1 MVDQF
6 GGGLGNGLNADS
18 PFPSG
23 RVFLRKT
30 MEAMVRQKKP
40 ADPEMEELTLE
51 PLPSASLFGEI
62 QETIPPIKSNSYKDS
77 ELEDPVEDF
86 DLEGEEIELG
96 MEEREDLGAEQ
107 LLQEEIPFQPQ
118 DITWEYLKGLEKIAL
133 LTPEQEVEL
142 AKRIKEGERQIKL
155 FEARANRLKAQLHPA
170 PAPKG
175 SGKRSQRSA
184 QAGQRKGQK
193 RAKLTPKEIKAK
205 TLQYKK
211 VLAQYQQAVAETQK
225 AKNELIQANL
235 RLVVSIA
242 KRYANRGLSF
252 LDLIQEGNLGLMQAL
267 VKFDYTK
274 GYKFSTYASWW
285 IRAAIL
291 RAFAEKSRTI
301 RIPNYLFEIKG
312 KLMKSFKSLMKKLGR
327 EPTSLELS
335 RDSGIPIHDVE
346 KILNLT
352 EEPISLDMPIGEEDS
367 TLEDLIADEKS
378 LSPSDSLLEKDM
390 IYHTRK
396 LLSGLSP
403 REEKILRLRFGIG
416 EDGECTLEEIGR
428 QFGLSRE
435 RIRQIEAKAIERLR
449 DPSRHKEI
457 REYFE

>member
-1 MVDQF
+1 M
-6 GGGLGNGLNADS
+6 
-18 PFPSG
+18 
-23 RVFLRKT
+23 
-30 MEAMVRQKKP
+30 
-40 ADPEMEELTLE
+40 
-51 PLPSASLFGEI
+51 
-62 QETIPPIKSNSYKDS
+62 
-77 ELEDPVEDF
+77 
-86 DLEGEEIELG
+86 
-96 MEEREDLGAEQ
+96 RE
-107 LLQEEIPFQPQ
+107 
-118 DITWEYLKGLEKIAL
+118 
-133 LTPEQEVEL
+133 
-142 AKRIKEGERQIKL
+142 
-155 FEARANRLKAQLHPA
+155 
-170 PAPKG
+170 
-175 SGKRSQRSA
+175 
-184 QAGQRKGQK
+184 
-193 RAKLTPKEIKAK
+193 K
-205 TLQYKK
+205 TLLYKK
-211 VLAQYQQAVAETQK
+211 ALSQYQQAIHETQK

-327 EPTSLELS
+327 EPTSQELS
-335 RDSGIPIHDVE
+335 KDSGIPLHDVE

-352 EEPISLDMPIGEEDS
+352 EEPISLDTPIGEEDS
-367 TLEDLIADEKS
+367 TLKDLIADEKS
-378 LSPSDSLLEKDM
+378 LSPNDCLLEKDLTRH
-390 IYHTRK
+390 IRK
-396 LLSGLSP
+396 LLGGLSP

-435 RIRQIEAKAIERLR
+435 RIRQIEAKALERLR
-449 DPSRHKEI
+449 DPNRHREI

>member
-1 MVDQF
+1 MEKE
-6 GGGLGNGLNADS
+6 LEGLNLTPLDTSA
-18 PFPSG
+18 FLSG
-23 RVFLRKT
+23 NANAITPVP
-30 MEAMVRQKKP
+30 P
-40 ADPEMEELTLE
+40 ASFKGD
-51 PLPSASLFGEI
+51 
-62 QETIPPIKSNSYKDS
+62 
-77 ELEDPVEDF
+77 
-86 DLEGEEIELG
+86 EGEEELEILEIE
-96 MEEREDLGAEQ
+96 EEETETVEAEQ
-107 LLQEEIPFQPQ
+107 AVEEETLFHPQ
-118 DITWEYLKGLEKIAL
+118 DITWEYLKGLEKISL
-133 LTPEQEVEL
+133 LTPEKEVEL
-142 AKRIKEGERQIKL
+142 AKRIKEGERQVRLLEVK
-155 FEARANRLKAQLHPA
+155 ASRLKAQLSPV
-170 PAPKG
+170 PG
-175 SGKRSQRSA
+175 SKSGSKRPHN
-184 QAGQRKGQK
+184 GQRTGYKSKGKNGKKPKVNPSEAREKTMLYRKALNQHQ
-193 RAKLTPKEIKAK
+193 RAL
-205 TLQYKK
+205 L
-211 VLAQYQQAVAETQK
+211 ETQQ

-242 KRYANRGLSF
+242 KRYTNRGLSF

-312 KLMKSFKSLMKKLGR
+312 KLMKSFKALMKKLGR
-327 EPTSLELS
+327 EPTSQELS
-335 RDSGIPIHDVE
+335 KDSGIPLHDVE

-378 LSPSDSLLEKDM
+378 LSPSDSLLEKDL
-390 IYHTRK
+390 IHHTRK

-449 DPSRHKEI
+449 DPNRHKEI

>member
-1 MVDQF
+1 MNLVKRAKAREKEMDD
-6 GGGLGNGLNADS
+6 LNI
-18 PFPSG
+18 
-23 RVFLRKT
+23 
-30 MEAMVRQKKP
+30 EALP
-40 ADPEMEELTLE
+40 PTAFYEEV
-51 PLPSASLFGEI
+51 PNP
-62 QETIPPIKSNSYKDS
+62 IPPIQPAPFG
-77 ELEDPVEDF
+77 E
-86 DLEGEEIELG
+86 EEIEEPPMEEFELEVAEEG
-96 MEEREDLGAEQ
+96 LTEEREEIEVDQ
-107 LLQEEIPFQPQ
+107 KLLEKETLFHPQ
-118 DITWEYLKGLEKIAL
+118 DITWEYLKGLEKISL
-133 LTPEQEVEL
+133 LTPEKEVEL
-142 AKRIKEGERQIKL
+142 AKRIKEGERQVKL
-155 FEARANRLKAQLHPA
+155 FETRTVRLKSQLYPSVG
-170 PAPKG
+170 PKN
-175 SGKRSQRSA
+175 GKKKPQNGNGTRQSLRLKGKNGKNGKKSKQASA
-184 QAGQRKGQK
+184 EM
-193 RAKLTPKEIKAK
+193 KE
-205 TLQYKK
+205 K
-211 VLAQYQQAVAETQK
+211 VLLYKRTLVQYQQAIQETQR

-327 EPTSLELS
+327 EPSSLELS
-335 RDSGIPIHDVE
+335 KDSGIPLHDVE

-352 EEPISLDMPIGEEDS
+352 EEPISLDTPIGEEDS
-367 TLEDLIADEKS
+367 TLKDLIADEKS
-378 LSPSDSLLEKDM
+378 LSPNDCLLEKDLTLH
-390 IYHTRK
+390 IRK
-396 LLSGLSP
+396 LLGGLSP
-403 REEKILRLRFGIG
+403 REEKILKLRFGIG

-435 RIRQIEAKAIERLR
+435 RIRQIEAKALERLR
-449 DPSRHKEI
+449 DPNRHREI

>member
-1 MVDQF
+1 MV
-6 GGGLGNGLNADS
+6 
-18 PFPSG
+18 
-23 RVFLRKT
+23 K
-30 MEAMVRQKKP
+30 QKKQTER
-40 ADPEMEELTLE
+40 EMEDMTLE
-51 PLPSASLFGEI
+51 PLPSSSLFGEAP
-62 QETIPPIKSNSYKDS
+62 TPIPPIKSTGYNEGEID
-77 ELEDPVEDF
+77 EPLEDFELDA
-86 DLEGEEIELG
+86 EEAELG
-96 MEEREDLGAEQ
+96 IEEREELEPEQ
-107 LLQEEIPFQPQ
+107 LLQEEIPFHPQ
-118 DITWEYLKGLEKIAL
+118 DITWEYLKGLEKISL
-133 LTPEQEVEL
+133 LTPDKEVDL
-142 AKRIKEGERQIKL
+142 AKRIKEGERQMKL
-155 FEARANRLKAQLHPA
+155 LETKTNRLKAHLYPFSV
-170 PAPKG
+170 PKG
-175 SGKRSQRSA
+175 LVKRSHNGGRN
-184 QAGQRKGQK
+184 GQK
-193 RAKLTPKEIKAK
+193 KNLKKSKPGPSEMKER
-205 TLQYKK
+205 TLLYKK
-211 VLAQYQQAVAETQK
+211 ALAQYQQAVLHTQK

-274 GYKFSTYASWW
+274 GFKFSTYASWW

-327 EPTSLELS
+327 EPTSQELS
-335 RDSGIPIHDVE
+335 KDSGIPLHDVE

-378 LSPSDSLLEKDM
+378 LSPSDSLLEKDL

-449 DPSRHKEI
+449 DPNRHKEI

>member
-1 MVDQF
+1 VKQNKSR
-6 GGGLGNGLNADS
+6 G
-18 PFPSG
+18 
-23 RVFLRKT
+23 K
-30 MEAMVRQKKP
+30 
-40 ADPEMEELTLE
+40 ELESLSLE
-51 PLPSASLFGEI
+51 TLPSSSLFEEI
-62 QETIPPIKSNSYKDS
+62 GSPIPPIQPPPY
-77 ELEDPVEDF
+77 
-86 DLEGEEIELG
+86 GEIET
-96 MEEREDLGAEQ
+96 EETLEEFDFGAD
-107 LLQEEIPFQPQ
+107 EEALVSEEAAEVEADQSFQDDNLFHPQ
-118 DITWEYLKGLEKIAL
+118 DITWEYLKGLEKISL
-133 LTPEQEVEL
+133 LTPEKEVEL
-142 AKRIKEGERQIKL
+142 AKRIKEGEEQVRILEMKTS
-155 FEARANRLKAQLHPA
+155 RIKAQLVAHPA
-170 PAPKG
+170 SRSTREPVAKGAKARGKNDKKSKFTPAEVREK
-175 SGKRSQRSA
+175 K
-184 QAGQRKGQK
+184 
-193 RAKLTPKEIKAK
+193 
-205 TLQYKK
+205 LQYNKM
-211 VLAQYQQAVAETQK
+211 LAQYQQALFNTQQ

-312 KLMKSFKSLMKKLGR
+312 KLMKSFKGLMKKLGR
-327 EPTSLELS
+327 EPTSQELS
-335 RDSGIPIHDVE
+335 KDSGIPLHDVE

-378 LSPSDSLLEKDM
+378 LSPSDSLLEKDLTHH
-390 IYHTRK
+390 IRK
-396 LLSGLSP
+396 LLASLSP

-435 RIRQIEAKAIERLR
+435 RIRQIEAKALERLR
-449 DPSRHKEI
+449 DPSRHREI
-457 REYFE
+457 KEYFE

>member
-1 MVDQF
+1 MVVKQNKK
-6 GGGLGNGLNADS
+6 NG
-18 PFPSG
+18 
-23 RVFLRKT
+23 
-30 MEAMVRQKKP
+30 KKRE
-40 ADPEMEELTLE
+40 DLVLE
-51 PLPSASLFGEI
+51 PLPPSSIFDES
-62 QETIPPIKSNSYKDS
+62 QNPVPPIQSTSYG
-77 ELEDPVEDF
+77 
-86 DLEGEEIELG
+86 EGETEQSLDEFELQT
-96 MEEREDLGAEQ
+96 EENVLIAEEEEE
-107 LLQEEIPFQPQ
+107 LKVESHAQEEILFQPQ
-118 DITWEYLKGLEKIAL
+118 DITLEYLKGLEKISL
-133 LTPEQEVEL
+133 LTPEKEVEL
-142 AKRIKEGERQIKL
+142 AKKIKEGERQVKILETKT
-155 FEARANRLKAQLHPA
+155 NRLKAQLSPA
-170 PAPKG
+170 PAPKNGNRRGHNG
-175 SGKRSQRSA
+175 SRQAYKTKSKNGKNGKKSKPTSSEMR
-184 QAGQRKGQK
+184 
-193 RAKLTPKEIKAK
+193 EK
-205 TLQYKK
+205 TLLYKK
-211 VLAQYQQAVAETQK
+211 MLTRYQQTVLETQH

-252 LDLIQEGNLGLMQAL
+252 LDLIQEGNLGLMQAM

-312 KLMKSFKSLMKKLGR
+312 KLMKSFKDQVKKLGR
-327 EPTSLELS
+327 EPNSQELS
-335 RDSGIPIHDVE
+335 KDSGIPLNDVE

-367 TLEDLIADEKS
+367 TLEDLIPDEKS
-378 LSPSDSLLEKDM
+378 LSPSDSLLEGDLVQQ
-390 IYHTRK
+390 IRK

-435 RIRQIEAKAIERLR
+435 RIRQIEAKALDRLR
-449 DPSRHKEI
+449 DPNRYKQI

>member
-1 MVDQF
+1 MTSVKR
-6 GGGLGNGLNADS
+6 A
-18 PFPSG
+18 
-23 RVFLRKT
+23 KAA
-30 MEAMVRQKKP
+30 EK
-40 ADPEMEELTLE
+40 EMEDLNIEA
-51 PLPSASLFGEI
+51 LPPTAFFE
-62 QETIPPIKSNSYKDS
+62 EVPNPMPPIQPAPYG
-77 ELEDPVEDF
+77 E
-86 DLEGEEIELG
+86 EEIEEPPIEELEIEVAEEG
-96 MEEREDLGAEQ
+96 LTEEREDLEVDQ
-107 LLQEEIPFQPQ
+107 RLLEKETLFHPQ
-118 DITWEYLKGLEKIAL
+118 DITWEYLKGLEKISL
-133 LTPEQEVEL
+133 LTPEKEVEL
-142 AKRIKEGERQIKL
+142 AKRIKEGERQVKL
-155 FEARANRLKAQLHPA
+155 FEIRTSRLKTQIYPA
-170 PAPKG
+170 IGPKNG
-175 SGKRSQRSA
+175 KKKPQNGNRQSLRLSGKNAKNGKKSK
-184 QAGQRKGQK
+184 QAL
-193 RAKLTPKEIKAK
+193 AELKEKM
-205 TLQYKK
+205 LLYKK
-211 VLAQYQQAVAETQK
+211 ALGHYQQAIQETQT

-327 EPTSLELS
+327 EPTSQELS
-335 RDSGIPIHDVE
+335 KDSGIPLHDVE

-352 EEPISLDMPIGEEDS
+352 EEPISLDTPIGEEDS
-367 TLEDLIADEKS
+367 TLKDLIADEKS
-378 LSPSDSLLEKDM
+378 LSPNDCLLEKDLTLH
-390 IYHTRK
+390 IRK
-396 LLSGLSP
+396 LLGGLSP
-403 REEKILRLRFGIG
+403 REEKILKLRFGIG

-435 RIRQIEAKAIERLR
+435 RIRQIEAKALERLR
-449 DPSRHKEI
+449 DPNRHREI

>member
-1 MVDQF
+1 MED
-6 GGGLGNGLNADS
+6 LNI
-18 PFPSG
+18 
-23 RVFLRKT
+23 
-30 MEAMVRQKKP
+30 EALP
-40 ADPEMEELTLE
+40 PTAFYEET
-51 PLPSASLFGEI
+51 PNP
-62 QETIPPIKSNSYKDS
+62 IPPIQPAPFG
-77 ELEDPVEDF
+77 E
-86 DLEGEEIELG
+86 EEIEEPPMEEFELEVAEEG
-96 MEEREDLGAEQ
+96 LTEEREEIEVDQ
-107 LLQEEIPFQPQ
+107 KLLEKETLFHPQ
-118 DITWEYLKGLEKIAL
+118 DITWEYLKGLEKISL
-133 LTPEQEVEL
+133 LTPEKEVEL
-142 AKRIKEGERQIKL
+142 AKRIKEGERQVKL
-155 FEARANRLKAQLHPA
+155 FETRTSRLKSQVYPSLGSKNGKKKVQIGTRQSLKL
-170 PAPKG
+170 KG
-175 SGKRSQRSA
+175 KSAKNGKKSKQVSA
-184 QAGQRKGQK
+184 
-193 RAKLTPKEIKAK
+193 EIKEK
-205 TLQYKK
+205 TLLYKK
-211 VLAQYQQAVAETQK
+211 TLVQYQQAIQETQR

-335 RDSGIPIHDVE
+335 KDSGIPLHDVE

-352 EEPISLDMPIGEEDS
+352 EEPISLDTPIGEEDS
-367 TLEDLIADEKS
+367 TLKDLIADEKS
-378 LSPSDSLLEKDM
+378 LSPNDCLLEKDLTLH
-390 IYHTRK
+390 IRK
-396 LLSGLSP
+396 LLGGLSP
-403 REEKILRLRFGIG
+403 REEKILKLRFGIG

-435 RIRQIEAKAIERLR
+435 RIRQIEAKALERLR
-449 DPSRHKEI
+449 DPNRHREI

>member
-1 MVDQF
+1 MRQNKKVEKELE
-6 GGGLGNGLNADS
+6 GLSLAPLDATAFVGEGANGIS
-18 PFPSG
+18 P
-23 RVFLRKT
+23 V
-30 MEAMVRQKKP
+30 
-40 ADPEMEELTLE
+40 
-51 PLPSASLFGEI
+51 
-62 QETIPPIKSNSYKDS
+62 PPTSYKA
-77 ELEDPVEDF
+77 E
-86 DLEGEEIELG
+86 EGEEELEILG
-96 MEEREDLGAEQ
+96 LEEEEAERVEADQALED
-107 LLQEEIPFQPQ
+107 EIVFHPQ
-118 DITWEYLKGLEKIAL
+118 DITWEYLKGLEKISL
-133 LTPEQEVEL
+133 LTPEKEVEL
-142 AKRIKEGERQIKL
+142 AKRIKEGERQVKL
-155 FEARANRLKAQLHPA
+155 LEVKTNRLKVHAQSSSSQKTAAKKPGNGHRAALKV
-170 PAPKG
+170 KG
-175 SGKRSQRSA
+175 KNGKKQKVDSSEARERTMLY
-184 QAGQRKGQK
+184 K
-193 RAKLTPKEIKAK
+193 RALN
-205 TLQYKK
+205 
-211 VLAQYQQAVAETQK
+211 QYQQALFETQR

-242 KRYANRGLSF
+242 KRYTNRGLSF

-312 KLMKSFKSLMKKLGR
+312 KLMKSFKALMKKLGR
-327 EPTSLELS
+327 EPTSQELS
-335 RDSGIPIHDVE
+335 KDSGIPLHDVE

-378 LSPSDSLLEKDM
+378 LSPSDSLLEKDL
-390 IYHTRK
+390 IHHTRK

-449 DPSRHKEI
+449 DPNRHKEI

>member
-1 MVDQF
+1 MKR
-6 GGGLGNGLNADS
+6 N
-18 PFPSG
+18 
-23 RVFLRKT
+23 KT
-30 MEAMVRQKKP
+30 PEK
-40 ADPEMEELTLE
+40 EMEDLSIEA
-51 PLPSASLFGEI
+51 LPSSSFFEEI
-62 QETIPPIKSNSYKDS
+62 PNPIPPIQPAPYR
-77 ELEDPVEDF
+77 E
-86 DLEGEEIELG
+86 EEIEEPPLEDFELEVAEESLT
-96 MEEREDLGAEQ
+96 EEREDIEVDQKLIEKET
-107 LLQEEIPFQPQ
+107 LFHPQ
-118 DITWEYLKGLEKIAL
+118 DITWEYLKGLEKISL
-133 LTPEQEVEL
+133 LTPEKEVEL
-142 AKRIKEGERQIKL
+142 AKRIKEGERQVKLLEIKTT
-155 FEARANRLKAQLHPA
+155 RLKIQITPSLN
-170 PAPKG
+170 PKN
-175 SGKRSQRSA
+175 GKKKSQV
-184 QAGQRKGQK
+184 QIRKNL
-193 RAKLTPKEIKAK
+193 KLKGKNGNNGKKPKSNSTELKEK
-205 TLQYKK
+205 TLLYKK
-211 VLAQYQQAVAETQK
+211 ALTQYQQATLETQK

-327 EPTSLELS
+327 EPTSQELS
-335 RDSGIPIHDVE
+335 RDSGIPLHDVE

-352 EEPISLDMPIGEEDS
+352 EEPISLDTPIGEEDS
-367 TLEDLIADEKS
+367 TLKDLIADEKS
-378 LSPSDSLLEKDM
+378 LSPNDCLLEKDLTRH
-390 IYHTRK
+390 IRK
-396 LLSGLSP
+396 LLGGLSP

-435 RIRQIEAKAIERLR
+435 RIRQIEAKALERLR
-449 DPSRHKEI
+449 DPNRHREI

>member
-1 MVDQF
+1 
-6 GGGLGNGLNADS
+6 
-18 PFPSG
+18 
-23 RVFLRKT
+23 
-30 MEAMVRQKKP
+30 MEAMVKQKKP
-40 ADPEMEELTLE
+40 AENEMEDLTLE
-51 PLPSASLFGEI
+51 PLPSSSLFGEMPNP
-62 QETIPPIKSNSYKDS
+62 IPPLKTAAY
-77 ELEDPVEDF
+77 VEGEVDEPIEEF
-86 DLEGEEIELG
+86 ELEGEEPDLG
-96 MEEREDLGAEQ
+96 IEEREEIEPEQ
-107 LLQEEIPFQPQ
+107 LLQEEIPFHPQ
-118 DITWEYLKGLEKIAL
+118 DITWEYLKGLEKISL
-133 LTPEQEVEL
+133 LTPEQEVDL

-155 FEARANRLKAQLHPA
+155 LETKTSRLKARLHPVA
-170 PAPKG
+170 AAQRGMIKRSRNGGRNGHKKNLKKQKPAP
-175 SGKRSQRSA
+175 SDM
-184 QAGQRKGQK
+184 
-193 RAKLTPKEIKAK
+193 KER
-205 TLQYKK
+205 TLVYKK
-211 VLAQYQQAVAETQK
+211 ALTQYQQAILQTQK

-327 EPTSLELS
+327 EPTSQELS
-335 RDSGIPIHDVE
+335 KDSGIPLHDVE

-378 LSPSDSLLEKDM
+378 LSPSDSLLEKDL

-396 LLSGLSP
+396 LLAGLSP

-449 DPSRHKEI
+449 DPNRHKEI